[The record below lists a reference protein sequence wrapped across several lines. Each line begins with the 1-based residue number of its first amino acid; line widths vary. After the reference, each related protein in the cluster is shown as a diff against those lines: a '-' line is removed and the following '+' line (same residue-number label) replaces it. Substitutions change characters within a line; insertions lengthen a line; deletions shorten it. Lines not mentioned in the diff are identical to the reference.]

1 MHPSWWV
8 SLGQSMK
15 KGTFW
20 NLNLL
25 ASSRPLAAEPLC
37 TSSLGPF
44 EIQMIPTLD
53 SKVRR
58 TERDEQTATNH
69 IGYLSHA
76 PHVYFTCNSL
86 NHPL

>member
-20 NLNLL
+20 NLNIL
-25 ASSRPLAAEPLC
+25 ASSLPLAAEPLC

-44 EIQMIPTLD
+44 EIQIIPMLD
-53 SKVRR
+53 TKVRR
-58 TERDEQTATNH
+58 TERDEQTAILDICH
-69 IGYLSHA
+69 MHHMSISHA
-76 PHVYFTCNSL
+76 IL
-86 NHPL
+86 